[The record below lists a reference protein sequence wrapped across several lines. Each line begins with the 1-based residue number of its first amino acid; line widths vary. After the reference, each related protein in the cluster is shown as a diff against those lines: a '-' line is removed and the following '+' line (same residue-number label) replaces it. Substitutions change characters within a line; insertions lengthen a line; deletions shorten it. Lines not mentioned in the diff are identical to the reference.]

1 MSMLNVII
9 DISGSMYTAGKPSVV
24 GFLLST
30 LGILPQDCGGNAELK
45 KYSWDGSSSLLKV
58 LLEKTAENP
67 TLVIT
72 DGYSIS
78 DNCTAREVMQM
89 LLAEKERLFVV
100 LCGSDA
106 IDISALKEFR
116 GVRTVNAEN
125 IMFAVENL
133 FWKSA
138 DSVQETVEDSGENW
152 E

>member
-1 MSMLNVII
+1 MDLLNAII
-9 DISGSMYTAGKPSVV
+9 DISGSMYAAGKASVV
-24 GFLLST
+24 GTLLST
-30 LGILPQDCGGNAELK
+30 LDFLPQDCGGNAELK
-45 KYSWDGSSSLLKV
+45 KYSWDGSAFSLKE
-58 LLEKTAENP
+58 LLEKTVGNP

-72 DGYSIS
+72 DGYSLS
-78 DNCTAREVMQM
+78 DNCTARESRQM

-125 IMFAVENL
+125 IMFAVESL

-138 DSVQETVEDSGENW
+138 DSAQETSEDSGEDW

>member
-1 MSMLNVII
+1 MTTLNAII
-9 DISGSMYTAGKPSVV
+9 DISGSMYAAGKPGVV
-24 GFLLST
+24 GSLLST
-30 LGILPQDCGGNAELK
+30 LASLPSDCGGSSELK
-45 KYSWDGSSSLLKV
+45 KYSWDGKSSSLKE
-58 LLEKTAENP
+58 LLEKTSENP

-78 DNCTAREVMQM
+78 DNCTAREIRQM
-89 LLAEKERLFVV
+89 LLAEKERFFVV

-125 IMFAVENL
+125 IMFAVESL

-138 DSVQETVEDSGENW
+138 DSAQETAEDSGEDW

>member
-1 MSMLNVII
+1 MDTLNVIV
-9 DISGSMYTAGKPSVV
+9 DISGSMYAAGKASIA
-24 GFLLST
+24 GTLLST
-30 LGILPQDCGGNAELK
+30 LSFLPPDCGGNAELK
-45 KYSWDGSSSLLKV
+45 KYSWDGKSSSLKE
-58 LLEKTAENP
+58 LLEKTSENP

-78 DNCTAREVMQM
+78 DNCTAREVKQL
-89 LLAEKERLFVV
+89 LLAAKERLFVV

-125 IMFAVENL
+125 IMFAVESL
-133 FWKSA
+133 FQKSA
-138 DSVQETVEDSGENW
+138 DSMQEISEDSGEDW